1 MTGVMKVVVPSLGEA
16 FAGQLAAGNIPFQEL
31 NRWMVPFIEIGV
43 GGVLL
48 VGFHTRIATLL
59 VYSIMI
65 VGTYVHLV
73 ADDPALF
80 PLQPEEP
87 IIPIVVMILAV
98 YLLLRGG
105 GSGSSDLKAS
115 GGAASRR
122 S

>member
-1 MTGVMKVVVPSLGEA
+1 V
-16 FAGQLAAGNIPFQEL
+16 
-31 NRWMVPFIEIGV
+31 VPFIEIGV

-59 VYSIMI
+59 VYNIMI

-122 S
+122 P